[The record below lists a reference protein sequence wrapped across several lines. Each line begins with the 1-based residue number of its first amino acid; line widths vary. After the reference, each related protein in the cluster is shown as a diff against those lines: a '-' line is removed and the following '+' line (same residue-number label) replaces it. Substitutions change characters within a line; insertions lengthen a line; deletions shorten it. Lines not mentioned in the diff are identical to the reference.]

1 MASQAPNDDLS
12 ITNALRTPPPWSTA
26 WGILKSPENIVQAI
40 GDKPMNLYRQIG
52 DLIRLAKIRL
62 RVKRMPHL
70 FINPRGPEEM
80 DRMNKDFSA
89 LKFFRSDINP
99 LSVRRK
105 ARDLIV
111 NINLLASQASDYIA
125 KQIGSL
131 LRPYLFPD
139 GDLFIDKIHP
149 TILPPERLLS
159 TEIPLSSEVPLSST
173 HFHPQYLKG
182 LCSTSGTQDQKREEI
197 DAVLSTGNPHTD
209 RLDVLLLG
217 AGGTGKS
224 TLIKQ
229 MGTTLQGFPCYNPGL
244 YKDIIKH
251 NVYAIVENILRFTQ
265 AGCVTESDMPWNSPD
280 HKPDYARL
288 KELCGRLRADWD
300 RPEIRKA
307 LRGAVSPTK
316 VTPDEA
322 GYFLDAADRIFAADY
337 VPTPEDV
344 VRSRVRTTGIPIDNL
359 VETSVS
365 WRFIDTGG
373 EMNQRHHWRGSFK
386 NLSAIVFVVALPDF
400 NRVMSEE
407 PRLNAMHES
416 LYLFYAMMRSG
427 FFEDTLLVLLFT
439 KGDVL
444 EEVLEHDPE
453 SLKEWSKA
461 RDSSVPVYDGNSYA
475 DACEYIENRYISRI
489 YDLTQPFCVQYM
501 RTIDTMDV
509 KDKCKAVLAE
519 IIQDYISYPPTSRM
533 KPKLSDRISRRTA

>member
-99 LSVRRK
+99 LSVRQK

-125 KQIGSL
+125 KQTGSL

-182 LCSTSGTQDQKREEI
+182 LGSTSGTQDQKREEI

-229 MGTTLQGFPCYNPGL
+229 MGTTLQGFPYYNPGL
-244 YKDIIKH
+244 YRDIIKH

-288 KELCGRLRADWD
+288 KELCGRLRAHWD

-307 LRGAVSPTK
+307 LRGAVRPTK
-316 VTPDEA
+316 LTPDEA

-359 VETSVS
+359 VETSFS

>member
-26 WGILKSPENIVQAI
+26 WVQAI
-40 GDKPMNLYRQIG
+40 GGKPMNLYRQIG

-62 RVKRMPHL
+62 RVKGMPHL

-111 NINLLASQASDYIA
+111 NINLLASQASDYIDRT
-125 KQIGSL
+125 GSL

-159 TEIPLSSEVPLSST
+159 TEIPLSSDVPLSST

-182 LCSTSGTQDQKREEI
+182 LVSTSGTQDQREEI

-209 RLDVLLLG
+209 RLDVLFLG

-229 MGTTLQGFPCYNPGL
+229 METTLQGFPYYNPGL

-307 LRGAVSPTK
+307 LRGAVRPTK
-316 VTPDEA
+316 DIRCGLRAYT
-322 GYFLDAADRIFAADY
+322 
-337 VPTPEDV
+337 
-344 VRSRVRTTGIPIDNL
+344 SRVRTTGIPIDNL
-359 VETSVS
+359 VETSFS

-400 NRVMSEE
+400 NRVMSEK

-453 SLKEWSKA
+453 SLKECSKA

-475 DACEYIENRYISRI
+475 VACEYIENRYISRI

-533 KPKLSDRISRRTA
+533 KPKLSDRISRRTT